1 MESNFLKMLDRAVEI
16 RNKYSKTDLKQ
27 WQIEQVFMGM
37 IKDVGNLSK
46 LLMINSGYRNDIQGD
61 VKEKIKHELSDVLF
75 CIFVLS
81 NKLDVNL
88 EKSFWETMDGI
99 EKKMNK

>member
-1 MESNFLKMLDRAVEI
+1 MENNFQKMLDRAVDI
-16 RNKYSKTDLKQ
+16 RNKYSKTDPKQ

-75 CIFVLS
+75 SIFVLS
-81 NKLDVNL
+81 EKLNVDL
-88 EKSFWETMDGI
+88 EKSFWETMNEI
-99 EKKMNK
+99 EKKIN